1 MSYLGSKFKGGLLC
15 LSMPRLVVALLGT
28 GLGG

>member
-1 MSYLGSKFKGGLLC
+1 MSYFGSKVNGLLC